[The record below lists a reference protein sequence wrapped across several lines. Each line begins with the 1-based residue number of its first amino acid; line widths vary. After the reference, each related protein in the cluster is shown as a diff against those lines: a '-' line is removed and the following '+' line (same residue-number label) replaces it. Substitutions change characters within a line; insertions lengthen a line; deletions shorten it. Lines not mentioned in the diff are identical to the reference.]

1 MYGIESGRLGPG
13 LVVVRGA
20 GRYGGFMLWRGGELW
35 WCGDGGVVGVGP
47 SDNGGMGYILLA

>member
-20 GRYGGFMLWRGGELW
+20 GRYGGFMYGAEGSCGGAEMGTW
-35 WCGDGGVVGVGP
+35 WAWDHQITEGWG
-47 SDNGGMGYILLA
+47 ILLA